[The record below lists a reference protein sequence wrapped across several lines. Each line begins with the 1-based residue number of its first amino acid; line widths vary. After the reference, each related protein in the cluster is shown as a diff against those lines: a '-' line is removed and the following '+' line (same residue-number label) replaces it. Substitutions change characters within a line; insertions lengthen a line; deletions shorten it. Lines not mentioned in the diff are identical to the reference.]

1 MDQNSGSGQWYAF
14 FMAGVNVG
22 IQLPCAAPIMSRIRR
37 HGPPLDDCAD
47 VEDPLGAGA
56 ARIGNVVL

>member
-1 MDQNSGSGQWYAF
+1 MVCFPMSGG
-14 FMAGVNVG
+14 NVE

-47 VEDPLGAGA
+47 AEDPLGAGA
-56 ARIGNVVL
+56 ARIGSVVL